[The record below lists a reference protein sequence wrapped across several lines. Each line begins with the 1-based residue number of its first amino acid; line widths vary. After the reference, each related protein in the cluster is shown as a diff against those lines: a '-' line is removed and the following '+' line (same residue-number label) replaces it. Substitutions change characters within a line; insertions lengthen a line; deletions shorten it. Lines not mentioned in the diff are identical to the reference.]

1 MLNLSSHW
9 FALRRF
15 APQPFP
21 PNSTRRWYNMNSFLT
36 QGPEWISPTY
46 LRLVLTQAE
55 KEGYS
60 VFVVRR
66 ASGNQLK
73 EGEGWKDGGVGA
85 LPECE
90 ADRIAVVL
98 GEPSGRG
105 KETTGPGP
113 SAASSESPIMMSF

>member
-1 MLNLSSHW
+1 
-9 FALRRF
+9 
-15 APQPFP
+15 
-21 PNSTRRWYNMNSFLT
+21 MNSFLT

-46 LRLVLTQAE
+46 LRLVLIQAE

-73 EGEGWKDGGVGA
+73 EGEGWNDGGVGA

-90 ADRIAVVL
+90 ADRIAVAL

-105 KETTGPGP
+105 KESTGPGP
-113 SAASSESPIMMSF
+113 STASSESRLIMSLSRR